1 MDERIGLLIIG
12 VLFLIYMYINPYK
25 IYAEPYAID
34 TGASAISTDRNIT
47 QADMDRA
54 IGSNYAPIVEII
66 RLAVLSI
73 VDHAMYDVIDPCMR
87 IKPDGAQCILSF
99 KHYDTDVLNKPLY
112 DASCKIK
119 DIVEI
124 EMDADL
130 FKQHTTQTFMTV
142 LNDAVSNMAAKYKD
156 FGFMR
161 TDFRKALEAG
171 LNKEFLIDV
180 VLISKV
186 KQSKN

>member
-1 MDERIGLLIIG
+1 MDERMALLIIG
-12 VLFLIYMYINPYK
+12 ILFLIYMYINPYK
-25 IYAEPYAID
+25 TCAYTEPYAID
-34 TGASAISTDRNIT
+34 TGVSAISTDRNIT
-47 QADMDRA
+47 QADMNRA
-54 IGSNYAPIVEII
+54 IGSNYAQIVEII

-73 VDHAMYDVIDPCMR
+73 VDHAMYDVIEPCMS
-87 IKPDGAQCILSF
+87 KPDGVQCILAF
-99 KHYDTDVLNKPLY
+99 KHYNTDVLSKPLY

-130 FKQHTTQTFMTV
+130 FKQRTTETFMRV

-171 LNKEFLIDV
+171 LNREFLIDV
-180 VLISKV
+180 VLISKI
-186 KQSKN
+186 KQN

>member
-12 VLFLIYMYINPYK
+12 ILFLIYMYINPYK
-25 IYAEPYAID
+25 TYAYAEPYAID
-34 TGASAISTDRNIT
+34 TGVSAISTNRNIT
-47 QADMDRA
+47 QVDMNRA

-73 VDHAMYDVIDPCMR
+73 VDHAMYDVIDPCMS
-87 IKPDGAQCILSF
+87 KPDGVQCILSF
-99 KHYDTDVLNKPLY
+99 KHYKTDVLNKPLY

-130 FKQHTTQTFMTV
+130 FKQRITQTFVRV

-171 LNKEFLIDV
+171 LNREFLIDV

-186 KQSKN
+186 KQN